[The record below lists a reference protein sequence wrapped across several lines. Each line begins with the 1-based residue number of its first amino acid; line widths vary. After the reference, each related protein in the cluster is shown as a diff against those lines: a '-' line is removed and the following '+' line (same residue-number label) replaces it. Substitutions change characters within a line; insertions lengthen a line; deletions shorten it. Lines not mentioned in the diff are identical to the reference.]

1 MRYAHSAF
9 SNNFIAHSGVD
20 TRHMSPVAPTG
31 NSGIS
36 PCSVPK
42 TNSYSQLNRSSAMQ
56 RNLTDAISFMN
67 DQESTLD
74 QLIEQLRNFL
84 NSAKQCTC
92 QEMLYCEYLLHAD
105 AMKSSLNTRHRG
117 KPLFDNLYD
126 KPLRMHI
133 ELNGIVTPIDLPN
146 PQLKSS
152 PAIQGF
158 ISGTGSQRVPT
169 ENLISECLATL
180 FDSILQVRSEKEKTE
195 NLLVN
200 SQKKNSRKN
209 SSKQLNFVP
218 CKRSTSFWFTDF
230 FNYLH
235 GQWSGIM
242 NSLKAKPV

>member
-1 MRYAHSAF
+1 MRFTHSAF
-9 SNNFIAHSGVD
+9 SNNFIAHSGAI
-20 TRHMSPVAPTG
+20 TRHAASIAPNVKTG
-31 NSGIS
+31 HDSS
-36 PCSVPK
+36 AAHAC
-42 TNSYSQLNRSSAMQ
+42 NSYSQLNRSSAMQ

-67 DQESTLD
+67 DQESTLG

-84 NSAKQCTC
+84 NSAKQSTC

-126 KPLRMHI
+126 KPLRMHL

-158 ISGTGSQRVPT
+158 IFGTGSQRVPS

-200 SQKKNSRKN
+200 SRKKNSRKK
-209 SSKQLNFVP
+209 SSKQLNFVS
-218 CKRSTSFWFTDF
+218 CKHRTSFWFTDF

-235 GQWSGIM
+235 GQWSGII